1 MMSVIGFHQI
11 GGSKNLKSKG
21 WRGDSLDKV
30 LALGAHKSPIQSP
43 EPLPSKAGTVAR
55 MLIALVQVET
65 G

>member
-1 MMSVIGFHQI
+1 MIWFHQI

-21 WRGDSLDKV
+21 WGGDSLDKV
-30 LALGAHKSPIQSP
+30 LALGAQKSRIQSP
-43 EPLPSKAGTVAR
+43 EHLPSKAGMVAH